1 MKNWLST
8 LKTLT
13 WKDLLQEWRSKD
25 MLTAML
31 AFAILSIFIFNYA
44 MELDPRQR
52 AELAPGILWVVI
64 TFSGTLGL
72 NRSFVAE
79 QEQGSFDALVMA
91 VPGLGSIWL
100 AKQISNFLM
109 MLVLIVIV
117 MPIYSVLYNQNLF
130 IPGLWLTLILGA
142 WSFSAAGTLLAS
154 MTVQT
159 RMRDL
164 LLPVL
169 LFPLLM
175 PVNMAVVKAGSGI
188 MTSAPVASYQVWLA
202 VLLVYGIIMTT
213 ISLLVFDY
221 VILE

>member
-1 MKNWLST
+1 MKNWLTT
-8 LKTLT
+8 LKTLI

-25 MLTAML
+25 ILTSML

-72 NRSFVAE
+72 NRSFSAE
-79 QEQGSFDALVMA
+79 QDQGSFDALIMA
-91 VPGLGSIWL
+91 VPSLAGLLL
-100 AKQISNFLM
+100 AKQITNFLI
-109 MLVLIVIV
+109 MLFMISVLLPV
-117 MPIYSVLYNQNLF
+117 YSLLYNQNLF
-130 IPGLWLTLILGA
+130 LPGLIAVLVVGA
-142 WSFSAAGTLLAS
+142 WAFSATGTLLAS
-154 MTVQT
+154 MTIQT
-159 RMRDL
+159 RTRDL

-175 PVNMAVVKAGSGI
+175 PVNMAVVKAGAGFL
-188 MTSAPVASYQVWLA
+188 SASPLESFQIWLI

-213 ISLLVFDY
+213 ISLLVFEH

>member
-1 MKNWLST
+1 MKNWMNT
-8 LKTLT
+8 LRTLI

-109 MLVLIVIV
+109 MMILILIVLPV
-117 MPIYSVLYNQNLF
+117 YSLLYNQNLF
-130 IPGLWLTLILGA
+130 IPGLLMTLTLGA
-142 WSFSAAGTLLAS
+142 WSFSAAGTLH
-154 MTVQT
+154 
-159 RMRDL
+159 
-164 LLPVL
+164 
-169 LFPLLM
+169 
-175 PVNMAVVKAGSGI
+175 GSGASGGGSGGRAPEGLQGAGLAQDLFERADAALYLAKQQGRNRVALQPAAAAD
-188 MTSAPVASYQVWLA
+188 TSVWH
-202 VLLVYGIIMTT
+202 
-213 ISLLVFDY
+213 
-221 VILE
+221 

>member
-1 MKNWLST
+1 
-8 LKTLT
+8 
-13 WKDLLQEWRSKD
+13 
-25 MLTAML
+25 ML

-52 AELAPGILWVVI
+52 SELAPGILWVII

-72 NRSFVAE
+72 NRSFSAE
-79 QEQGSFDALVMA
+79 QDQGSFDALVIA
-91 VPGLGSIWL
+91 VPGLAGLWL
-100 AKQISNFLM
+100 AKQISNFLIM
-109 MLVLIVIV
+109 VFMILILLPV
-117 MPIYSVLYNQNLF
+117 YSLLYNQNLF
-130 IPGLWLTLILGA
+130 LPGFIAVLFAGA
-142 WSFSAAGTLLAS
+142 WAFSATGTLLAS

-175 PVNMAVVKAGSGI
+175 PVNMAVVKAGAGFLG
-188 MTSAPVASYQVWLA
+188 MASLDTFQIWLS
-202 VLLVYGIIMTT
+202 VLIAYGIIMTT
-213 ISLLVFDY
+213 ISILVFDY

>member
-8 LKTLT
+8 LKTLI

-91 VPGLGSIWL
+91 VPGLGRL
-100 AKQISNFLM
+100 LLGKKMRNFFIMVGLVGGGFALF
-109 MLVLIVIV
+109 ML
-117 MPIYSVLYNQNLF
+117 LF
-130 IPGLWLTLILGA
+130 HPKLVNPGLILTLILGA

-154 MTVQT
+154 MTAQT

-169 LFPLLM
+169 LFPILM
-175 PVNMAVVKAGSGI
+175 PVNMAVVKAGMGVMSG
-188 MTSAPVASYQVWLA
+188 AALASYQVWLT